1 MQYFVQTA
9 TLDEN
14 GAFDL
19 INGEVEADGLCDA
32 AVLFML
38 EQPIANTLDRKYL
51 DPILVVERNTYQMG
65 NYTHKAINVSC
76 DFEVGLRELA

>member
-19 INGEVEADGLCDA
+19 ISDWVEADGLCRA
-32 AVLFML
+32 AVVFML
-38 EQPIANTLDRKYL
+38 EQPVDNRKYL
-51 DPILVVERNTYQMG
+51 DPILVVERNTYQLG

-76 DFEVGLRELA
+76 DFEVGLRSLPVSE